1 MVKCSNE
8 ACRYTIYLKY
18 NYLYNWLYIKKKEI
32 KTATV
37 KNVNAIKQKNVV
49 AVICYVMK
57 IANVDAIQKMIADVV
72 Q

>member
-1 MVKCSNE
+1 M
-8 ACRYTIYLKY
+8 
-18 NYLYNWLYIKKKEI
+18 
-32 KTATV
+32 KTANA

-57 IANVDAIQKMIADVV
+57 IANVDAIQKMIAVVV